1 MRVTLNHRNDMSGV
15 VLFLLLFYTFFKI
28 GLFGFGGG
36 YAMLS
41 MIQGEVVTKYQW
53 LTPSQFTDIV
63 AISQMTPGPIG
74 INSATYVGYSA
85 VVNAG
90 YSPAL
95 GVLGSAMA
103 TFAVVLPS
111 FILMFTITKIL
122 IKYRETDLVDTMF
135 SLLRPTV
142 VGLIAAAAL
151 ILMTPENFSTPSI
164 NPWQFYISIFLF
176 VAAFVGTQFF
186 KINPIKMIIVCATAG
201 FILFY

>member
-1 MRVTLNHRNDMSGV
+1 MSSV

-53 LTPSQFTDIV
+53 LTTSQFTDIV

-90 YSPAL
+90 YSPAM

-176 VAAFVGTQFF
+176 LAAFVGTQFF

>member
-1 MRVTLNHRNDMSGV
+1 MSGV

-53 LTPSQFTDIV
+53 LTTSQFTDIV

-95 GVLGSAMA
+95 GLLGSAMA

>member
-53 LTPSQFTDIV
+53 LTTSQFTDIV

-90 YSPAL
+90 YSPAM

-151 ILMTPENFSTPSI
+151 ILMTPENFSAPDV